1 MKTLIKN
8 FQSVSEPFI
17 SLHDRRITK
26 IQCTENSV
34 FLMFDEGFDLIEH
47 GTMTRVSPGYAEI
60 TGCAP
65 DDFSCYVIKRRA
77 TKKGAVLKG
86 IPVSLEELGNMI
98 SANHSLEIFTVTY
111 DSCLIHFRGAFF
123 PYEGR
128 SLSTL
133 GVIETNTFSEIRY
146 CWE

>member
-1 MKTLIKN
+1 MIDQL
-8 FQSVSEPFI
+8 V
-17 SLHDRRITK
+17 
-26 IQCTENSV
+26 
-34 FLMFDEGFDLIEH
+34 MDLIERE
-47 GTMTRVSPGYAEI
+47 TRTKELSFWVSF
-60 TGCAP
+60 
-65 DDFSCYVIKRRA
+65 D
-77 TKKGAVLKG
+77 
-86 IPVSLEELGNMI
+86 PVSLEELGNMI
-98 SANHSLEIFTVTY
+98 SANHSLEIFTETY

>member
-34 FLMFDEGFDLIEH
+34 ILMFDEGFDLIEN

-86 IPVSLEELGNMI
+86 IPVSLAELGR
-98 SANHSLEIFTVTY
+98 Y
-111 DSCLIHFRGAFF
+111 DFRKSFVGNIH
-123 PYEGR
+123 
-128 SLSTL
+128 
-133 GVIETNTFSEIRY
+133 
-146 CWE
+146 

>member
-1 MKTLIKN
+1 
-8 FQSVSEPFI
+8 
-17 SLHDRRITK
+17 
-26 IQCTENSV
+26 
-34 FLMFDEGFDLIEH
+34 MFDEGFDLIEN

-86 IPVSLEELGNMI
+86 IPVSLAELGDMI
-98 SANHSLEIFTVTY
+98 SANHSLEIFTEIC

-133 GVIETNTFSEIRY
+133 GVIETNMFSEIRY